1 MFIKPW
7 PISQYDLYEART
19 QKLFGTSEA
28 LIELNLSLC
37 VAVAAGELC
46 RCIEYACA
54 AAVIA
59 AQTLRMSTPCGHDLQ
74 TYRRP

>member
-1 MFIKPW
+1 MH
-7 PISQYDLYEART
+7 ART

-28 LIELNLSLC
+28 LIELNLSFY

-46 RCIEYACA
+46 RYCEYACA

-59 AQTLRMSTPCGHDLQ
+59 AQA
-74 TYRRP
+74 